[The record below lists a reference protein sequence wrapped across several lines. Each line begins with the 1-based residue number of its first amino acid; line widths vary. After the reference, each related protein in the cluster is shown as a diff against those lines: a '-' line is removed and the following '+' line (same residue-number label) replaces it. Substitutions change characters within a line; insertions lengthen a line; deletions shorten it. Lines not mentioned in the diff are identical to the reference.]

1 MYLFIHLF
9 QQFTYFINWSTG
21 ELVELMY
28 LMHVFYLLI
37 YILCVQ
43 FLICKFT

>member
-21 ELVELMY
+21 ELIELMY

-37 YILCVQ
+37 NLRVQ